1 MDNILLCLSLGLI
14 AGIVSGITGI
24 GGGIIILPAL
34 IFVFGFSQHQAQGTT
49 LTLLVSP
56 IDALAA
62 WTYYKQ
68 GYVDLKIAVLLCL
81 GFVLGG
87 WLGAKIG
94 IGLSNVVLSR
104 IFGVLLL
111 VSAMRVIFANTG
123 DSAL

>member
-1 MDNILLCLSLGLI
+1 MDNILLCLILGLI
-14 AGIVSGITGI
+14 AGIVSGMTGI

-34 IFVFGFSQHQAQGTT
+34 IFMFGFSQHQAQGTT
-49 LTLLVSP
+49 LALLVPP
-56 IDALAA
+56 IDILAA

-68 GYVDLKIAVLLCL
+68 GYVDLKIAALLCL

-94 IGLSNVVLSR
+94 TGLSNVILMR

-111 VSAMRVIFANTG
+111 VSAIRVMFTNVG